1 MRARFQAINGFV
13 RTLGVMFVTFSLVHT
28 PLPQPDFHNIRHH
41 DAPGEV
47 CEFHD
52 HLLRWHPG
60 AGVASDVSVLHWH
73 WFLPS
78 ELEPGGNLARGV
90 PAIHAHAPDLQIATW
105 DVAPQIAPGSLTSS
119 RLIPRP
125 DPSMIEFL
133 IAPSATVFLAVR
145 HTPGMP
151 SGLASRASLA
161 PRGGLFAL
169 HQRWDC

>member
-1 MRARFQAINGFV
+1 MTVRSRAIHGFS
-13 RTLGVMFVTFSLVHT
+13 RTLGVIFVTLSLVHT

-41 DAPGEV
+41 DGPGEV

-60 AGVASDVSVLHWH
+60 AGVAGDVAILHWH

-78 ELEPGGNLARGV
+78 EPEQGETPAGNV
-90 PAIHAHAPDLQIATW
+90 PAIHAHAPDWQSATLE
-105 DVAPQIAPGSLTSS
+105 AGPRIAPDAASAS

-125 DPSMIEFL
+125 APSPLDFL
-133 IAPSATVFLAVR
+133 ISPTASAFLAVANSSGMYPKR
-145 HTPGMP
+145 AFSATFAPGVRL
-151 SGLASRASLA
+151 S
-161 PRGGLFAL
+161 AL

>member
-1 MRARFQAINGFV
+1 MRARCRAIHGFI
-13 RTLGVMFVTFSLVHT
+13 RTLGVMFVTLSLVHT
-28 PLPQPDFHNIRHH
+28 PLPRPDFHNIRHH

-78 ELEPGGNLARGV
+78 EPEPGDNLARGV
-90 PAIHAHAPDLQIATW
+90 PAVHAHAPDWQTATW
-105 DVAPQIAPGSLTSS
+105 ESAPPLAPAGLTSS

-125 DPSMIEFL
+125 GSGPFDFL
-133 IAPSATVFLAVR
+133 IVPSASAFLAVT

-151 SGLASRASLA
+151 STLASRATIA
-161 PRGGLFAL
+161 PGVGLFAL